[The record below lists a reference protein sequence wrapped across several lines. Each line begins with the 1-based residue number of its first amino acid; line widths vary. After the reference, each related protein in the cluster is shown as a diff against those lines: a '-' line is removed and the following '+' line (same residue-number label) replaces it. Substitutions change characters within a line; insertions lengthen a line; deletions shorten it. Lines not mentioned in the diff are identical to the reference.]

1 MRSCNSIYREY
12 NTFDDIQMDKM
23 ERKDTDPKIKETFK
37 RKPYESIA
45 ECYERL
51 KKEEEENE

>member
-1 MRSCNSIYREY
+1 
-12 NTFDDIQMDKM
+12 MDKM
-23 ERKDTDPKIKETFK
+23 ESKDTDPKIKATFK

-45 ECYERL
+45 ECNKRL